1 MPQRSN
7 MLDALIL
14 PAHQRY
20 AGKTGCSS
28 ILPADPPVREDAGR
42 FNRCMPPLELRCG
55 DTMCL

>member
-28 ILPADPPVREDAGR
+28 ILPADPPVPEDTGR
-42 FNRCMPPLELRCG
+42 FNR
-55 DTMCL
+55 